1 VEVLRKWRIPVFGI
15 VDATLIVSSYLFAL
29 FFRYSFSI
37 PGNQLSNL
45 KNHILVII
53 AIYLIT
59 FYVFG
64 MYTSLWSFAR
74 TDEFIMAISAG
85 ILAQVICLILLGIR
99 GLGLGVSV
107 QLLAGFLI
115 IISTCSFRLSFR
127 LVRKAR
133 RISGTNATKRGD
145 NALIIGGGSAAAII
159 INEMKNFSESR
170 YNPVA
175 VIDDDL
181 YKVGTYILGVK
192 VVGDRGQIEAAAR
205 QYQASVILLAI
216 PSISPE
222 NKKEIL
228 DICKRTDCR
237 IQIIPRIEEM
247 FGSDNLLGKV
257 RDVDVEDLLG
267 RDAIRLDT
275 KGIKDYI
282 EDRIVVVT
290 GGGGSIGSELSRQ
303 IARFGPRKLIVIDI
317 YENNA
322 YDLQNEL
329 KYAFPT
335 LDLEVLIASVRDKK
349 RIDSIFSEYKPEVV
363 FHAAAHKHVPLMEH
377 SPSEA
382 IKNNVFG
389 TLNVAEAADRYGV
402 RKFVMVS
409 TDKAVN
415 PTNIMGATKRICEMI
430 IQSMDRTSKTDYV
443 AVRFGNVLGS
453 NGSVVPLFKRQIARG
468 GPVTITHED
477 VTRFFMTIPEAA
489 QLVIQAGAYAIGG
502 EIFILDM
509 GNPVKIYDLAS
520 DLIKLSGFVPGKDIK
535 IEITGLRPGEKLYEE
550 LLMDEEGLRKTT
562 HEKIFIAKPSYIDV
576 TELKSRIDE
585 LRFLVDKGDK
595 GEIAKKVSEI
605 VCTYDISRFG
615 SNQDNVSETS

>member
-1 VEVLRKWRIPVFGI
+1 MEVLRRWRIPVFGI

-45 KNHILVII
+45 KDHILVII
-53 AIYLIT
+53 AIYLVT
-59 FYVFG
+59 FYLFG
-64 MYTSLWSFAR
+64 MYSSLWSFAR
-74 TDEFIMAISAG
+74 TDEFVMAISAG
-85 ILAQVICLILLGIR
+85 VLAQVICLIFLSTQGLRLGI
-99 GLGLGVSV
+99 SV

-115 IISTCSFRLSFR
+115 IISTCGFRLSFR
-127 LVRKAR
+127 LVRKIR
-133 RISGTNATKRGD
+133 RVSGTHSSKKGD

-159 INEMKNFSESR
+159 INEMKNFSESQ

-175 VIDDDL
+175 VIDDDK
-181 YKVGTYILGVK
+181 YKIGTIILGVK
-192 VVGDRGQIEAAAR
+192 VVGDRSKIEIAAQ
-205 QYQASVILLAI
+205 QYNASVILLAI

-222 NKKEIL
+222 DKKEIL

-237 IQIIPRIEEM
+237 IQIIPRLEEM
-247 FGSDNLLGKV
+247 FGSDNLLREV

-267 RDAIRLDT
+267 REPIRLDT

-282 EDRIVVVT
+282 EGKVVAVT

-303 IARFGPRKLIVIDI
+303 IARFGPRKLIIIDI

-329 KYAFPT
+329 KYAFPD

-349 RIDSIFSEYKPEVV
+349 RIDSIFSEYRPEVV

-430 IQSMDRTSKTDYV
+430 IQAMDRTSKTDYV

-489 QLVIQAGAYAIGG
+489 QLVIQAGAYATGG

-509 GNPVKIYDLAS
+509 GSPVKIYDLAN

-535 IEITGLRPGEKLYEE
+535 IEVTGLRPGEKLYEE

-562 HEKIFIAKPSYIDV
+562 HEKIFIAKPSDIDV
-576 TELKSRIDE
+576 TELRSRIDE
-585 LRFLVDKGDK
+585 LRFFVDKGDK

-605 VCTYDISRFG
+605 VCTYDLSKFG
-615 SNQDNVSETS
+615 SNQGNVSENS

>member
-1 VEVLRKWRIPVFGI
+1 MEVLRKWRIPVFGI

-45 KNHILVII
+45 KDHILMII
-53 AIYLIT
+53 AIYLVT
-59 FYVFG
+59 FYLFG
-64 MYTSLWSFAR
+64 MYSSLWSFAR
-74 TDEFIMAISAG
+74 TDEFVMAISVG
-85 ILAQVICLILLGIR
+85 VLAQIICLIFLSTQGLSLGI
-99 GLGLGVSV
+99 SV

-115 IISTCSFRLSFR
+115 IISTCGFRLSFR
-127 LVRKAR
+127 LVRKIR
-133 RISGTNATKRGD
+133 RVSGTHSSKKGD

-159 INEMKNFSESR
+159 INEMRNFSESR

-175 VIDDDL
+175 VIDDDK
-181 YKVGTYILGVK
+181 YKIGTSILGVR
-192 VVGDRGQIEAAAR
+192 VVGDRSKIEFASK
-205 QYQASVILLAI
+205 QYQAKVILLAI

-222 NKKEIL
+222 DKKEIL

-237 IQIIPRIEEM
+237 IQIIPRLEEM
-247 FGSDNLLGKV
+247 FGSDSLLSKV
-257 RDVDVEDLLG
+257 RNVDVEDLLG
-267 RDAIRLDT
+267 RKPVKLDT
-275 KGIKDYI
+275 KGIKDYL
-282 EDRIVVVT
+282 EGKIVIVT

-303 IARFGPRKLIVIDI
+303 IARFNPGKLIIIDI

-329 KYAFPT
+329 RYDFPD
-335 LDLEVLIASVRDKK
+335 LDLDVLIASVRDKK
-349 RIDSIFSEYKPEVV
+349 RIDSIFNEYRPDVV

-389 TLNVAEAADRYGV
+389 TINMAETSDKYGV
-402 RKFVMVS
+402 GKFVMVS

-415 PTNIMGATKRICEMI
+415 PTNIMGATKRICEMV
-430 IQSMDRTSKTDYV
+430 IQTMDKSSKTDYV

-453 NGSVVPLFKRQIARG
+453 NGSVVPLFKRQIERG

-489 QLVIQAGAYAIGG
+489 QLVIQAGAYASGG

-509 GNPVKIYDLAS
+509 GSPVKIYDLAN
-520 DLIKLSGFVPGKDIK
+520 DLIKLSGLVPDKDIK
-535 IEITGLRPGEKLYEE
+535 IEVTGLRPGEKLYEE

-562 HEKIFIAKPSYIDV
+562 HEKIFIAKPSDINV
-576 TELKSRIDE
+576 TELRTRIDE
-585 LRFLVDKGDK
+585 LRFLADKSDK
-595 GEIAKKVSEI
+595 GEIAKKVAEI
-605 VCTYDISRFG
+605 VCTYDVSKFG
-615 SNQDNVSETS
+615 IHQDNTSETS

>member
-1 VEVLRKWRIPVFGI
+1 MEVLRKWRIPVFGI

-37 PGNQLSNL
+37 PGNQLSTL
-45 KNHILVII
+45 KDHILVII
-53 AIYLIT
+53 AVYLVT
-59 FYVFG
+59 FYLFG
-64 MYTSLWSFAR
+64 MYSSLWSYAR
-74 TDEFIMAISAG
+74 TDEFVMAISAG
-85 ILAQVICLILLGIR
+85 IIAQVICLIFLSIQ
-99 GLGLGVSV
+99 GLSLGVSV
-107 QLLAGFLI
+107 QVLAGFLI
-115 IISTCSFRLSFR
+115 IISTCGFRLSFR

-133 RISGTNATKRGD
+133 RISGTNSAKKGD

-170 YNPVA
+170 YTPVA
-175 VIDDDL
+175 VIDDDI

-192 VVGDRGQIEAAAR
+192 VVGDRCQIEAAAR

-222 NKKEIL
+222 DKKEIL

-267 RDAIRLDT
+267 RDPIRLDT

-282 EDRIVVVT
+282 EDRVVAVT

-303 IARFGPRKLIVIDI
+303 IARFGPRKLVIIDI

-329 KYAFPT
+329 KYAFPD

-349 RIDSIFSEYKPEVV
+349 RIDSIFNEYRPEVV

-389 TLNVAEAADRYGV
+389 TVNVAEAADRYGI

-489 QLVIQAGAYAIGG
+489 QLVIQAGAYATGG

-509 GNPVKIYDLAS
+509 GSPVKIYDLAY
-520 DLIKLSGFVPGKDIK
+520 DLIKLSGFVPGKDIR
-535 IEITGLRPGEKLYEE
+535 IEVTGLRPGEKLYEE

-562 HEKIFIAKPSYIDV
+562 HEKIFIAKPSDIDA
-576 TELKSRIDE
+576 TELKSKVDE

-605 VCTYDISRFG
+605 VCTYDISKFG
-615 SNQDNVSETS
+615 SNQENASETS